1 MSFVPTSGNKILV
14 DPPKE
19 GAAAAPASQAGE
31 LVSWLLGKFD
41 PWERNRDDGYKARWS
56 EYWRL
61 WRGTWAAE
69 DRNRASERSRLIAP
83 ALAQAVEMT
92 VSEVDE
98 ALFSK
103 DVWFDIADDV
113 TSQDQTAALQAR
125 DTLRFDLAK
134 ANAPDAIC
142 EAVLN
147 GALFGTG
154 IIKMNTEVVEEKTLA
169 RDPTTRKLAT
179 SGDQNVQVT
188 WESIRPDEFV
198 PDPSGRAIGEMLGMF
213 HKVKKPMHVVLEKI
227 EAGIYRQDALA
238 TLTKHNPGSTTDT
251 AVDSRDPQNLLA
263 SDEGD
268 EVEILE
274 YHGKVP
280 MKLFNEAIS
289 EKKDV
294 LGNII
299 LNTNPVDD
307 ILNEDDNAMVEVIVT
322 IANRHTLLR
331 AMVNPFIMQDRSI
344 VAFQF
349 EKVPGRFWGRGVAE
363 KGYNPQKAL
372 DAEVRARI
380 DALAFLSS
388 PMIAVDG
395 GRIPRGFKMEIKPG
409 KVWMTQGPPDEV
421 LRPVQIGALEPNTF
435 NQASEMERMVQMAT
449 GAFDTATQL
458 KGVDQNGAQAASMLM
473 GAFVKRAKRSIRNVN
488 DNLMQPLIKQTMWRY
503 MQFAPSRYP
512 QDFDFRVMA
521 SLGIVAREVEAM
533 QLTQLMGMMPEQ
545 YPQVTAKVAKGI
557 IDLTSLHNKAEI
569 LQAFDVAT
577 APPPPEEIER
587 QKKLEELQFMAV
599 QAEAVGKQ
607 LDNQKKIAETK
618 KLMADTMKAMAE
630 AGGDQGEMQ
639 VEMARLKVEL
649 EELEVMR
656 EENRVRLY
664 EAQMSM
670 RIAETNA
677 RAAKNKATKSP
688 ASSKK

>member
-19 GAAAAPASQAGE
+19 GAQAIPNSQAGE

-41 PWERNRDDGYKARWS
+41 PWERHRDDGYKARWA

-61 WRGTWAAE
+61 WRGQWAAE

-113 TSQDQTAALQAR
+113 SDAEQMDAIAAR
-125 DTLRFDLAK
+125 DQLRYDLAK
-134 ANAPDAIC
+134 ANAPDAVS

-154 IIKMNTEVVEEKTLA
+154 LVKMNTEVVEEKTLA
-169 RDPTTRKLAT
+169 RDPTTRQLNT
-179 SGDQNVQVT
+179 TGDQNVMVT
-188 WESIRPDEFV
+188 WEPIRPDEFV
-198 PDPSGRAIGEMLGMF
+198 PDPSGRSIGEMLGMF
-213 HKVKKPMHVVLEKI
+213 HKVKKPLHVVLEKI

-238 TLTKHNPGSTTDT
+238 TLSKHVSGSTSDTD
-251 AVDSRDPQNLLA
+251 VDSQDPQSLLA
-263 SDEGD
+263 ADEGD

-280 MKLFNEAIS
+280 MKLLNQAIS
-289 EKKDV
+289 ERKDTQ
-294 LGNII
+294 GNIL

-307 ILNEDDNAMVEVIVT
+307 ILNEDGQMVEVIVT

-331 AMVNPFIMQDRSI
+331 AMVNPFVMQDRSI

-372 DAEVRARI
+372 DSEVRARI
-380 DALAFLSS
+380 DSLAFLSS
-388 PMIAVDG
+388 PMLAVDG

-409 KVWMTQGPPDEV
+409 KVWMTQGPPAEI
-421 LRPVQIGALEPNTF
+421 LQPVQIGALEPNTF

-458 KGVDQNGAQAASMLM
+458 KGVDQNGPQAASMLM
-473 GAFVKRAKRSIRNVN
+473 GAFVKRAKRAIRNVN

-512 QDFDFRVMA
+512 QDYEFRVMA

-557 IDLTSLHNKAEI
+557 IDLTSLHNKNEI

-577 APPPPEEIER
+577 APPPPEEQQR
-587 QKKLEELQFMAV
+587 QQQLEDLQFMAV

-664 EAQMSM
+664 EAQMSLK
-670 RIAETNA
+670 IAQANA
-677 RAAKNKATKSP
+677 QAAKNKAKSP
-688 ASSKK
+688 APSKK